1 MIGDRHLYSGSNKP
15 LARGHTTLSVKCVHI
30 LRNAID
36 IIQLLYT
43 GIIYFVSIIVSL
55 SVMSNSLEPHGL
67 YSPLGSSV
75 LGILQA
81 RILEWVV
88 IPFSRGSSQPR
99 VWTCIS
105 CVSCTAGR
113 FFTIWATKE
122 THIRIDVFNQF
133 LLKFGQLS
141 LLSLRE
147 LIIINYY
154 IFRYEN
160 HMLFFLIYNMT
171 YRQ

>member
-1 MIGDRHLYSGSNKP
+1 MIGDSHLYSGSNKP

-36 IIQLLYT
+36 IIQLLYK
-43 GIIYFVSIIVSL
+43 GILYFVSIIASL

-75 LGILQA
+75 FGILQA

-99 VWTCIS
+99 V
-105 CVSCTAGR
+105 
-113 FFTIWATKE
+113 
-122 THIRIDVFNQF
+122 
-133 LLKFGQLS
+133 
-141 LLSLRE
+141 
-147 LIIINYY
+147 
-154 IFRYEN
+154 
-160 HMLFFLIYNMT
+160 
-171 YRQ
+171 